1 MVNMESRSVTVVPIT
16 GMDKVLGY
24 KVPAGMLDHVQIG
37 SLVSMPLLRRSEL
50 GIVKKLEAPGDYPL
64 SKLKYISSVIYPRP
78 VLTPDLLILA
88 DWIQKY
94 YAVSADSIFEA
105 MIPSF
110 VRKGKGRKKLSYICL
125 NDDVSQEEWE
135 LLKHRA
141 PKQAAI
147 IDFLRKHRDPL
158 PKLTVLRDLKIAVSS
173 CGALI
178 KKGMIKKS
186 WKEVV
191 RSAYD
196 DELALGEEV
205 PALNFELNPEQNNAV
220 QDIISGIERNKFR
233 VNLLHGVTGSGK
245 TEVYIQAIKQTL
257 KLGGGVI
264 YLVPEV
270 ALTPQTVG
278 RLRSRLEKEIDA
290 NIVVW
295 HSHLSDGERLDA
307 WHALA
312 NGEARVVVGA
322 RSAIFAPI
330 DNLRLIIVDE
340 EHEPAYK
347 QEETPRYHGR
357 DVAVYRA
364 KLNNATCILGSATP
378 ALESLYNVKMG
389 KYHLNRLTKRV
400 DDQKLPLMHVID
412 MKREIING
420 KGSMTLSRLLAE
432 KMRERYEKGEQ
443 SIIFI
448 NRRGY
453 SRSMLCP
460 DCGYVVMC
468 ENCSVPL
475 IYHRTDNSIRCHLCG
490 VTAIAPR
497 ECPECHSI
505 KIRWRGQG
513 TQKVEEIVQKL
524 LPQARITRMDADTM
538 RKKNLFRKI
547 FTDFRKGDIDVL
559 VGTQMIAKGLD
570 FPNVTLVGL
579 IDADL
584 SLHIPDFRANE
595 RTFQLLVQVAGRS
608 GRGDRSGEVVV
619 QSYLPHSEPI
629 QFARQSDFDGFN
641 TEELNHRREFHYPP
655 FRHLIHHLF
664 RGTNPEKVAFYAE
677 HWVKYVEEKMGEKIE
692 IRGPAPSPIEKV
704 KNHYRFQVWYFITN
718 VSKIVPRLRA
728 LRDEFKMDPD
738 VIDVIDV
745 DPVHLI

>member
-1 MVNMESRSVTVVPIT
+1 MIKTNSLSVTIIPFT
-16 GMDKVLGY
+16 RMDKVLGY
-24 KVPAGMLDHVQIG
+24 KVPAEILDQVRIG
-37 SLVSMPLLRRSEL
+37 SLVIVPLLRRLEL
-50 GIVKKLEAPGDYPL
+50 GIVKDLEAPRDYPL
-64 SKLKYISSVIYPRP
+64 SKLKYISNVVYPKP
-78 VLTPDLLILA
+78 VLTPDLLRLA

-94 YAVSADSIFEA
+94 YAVSADSIFGA

-110 VRKGKGRKKLSYICL
+110 VKKGKGIKKVSHICL
-125 NDDVSQEEWE
+125 NDNVKREDWE
-135 LLKHRA
+135 LLKYRA

-147 IDFLRKHRDPL
+147 GEYLKKNRDPL
-158 PKLTVLRDLKIAVSS
+158 PKLTVLKNLKIAASS
-173 CGALI
+173 CDALI
-178 KKGMIKKS
+178 KKGMVKES
-186 WKEVV
+186 WKQVMS
-191 RSAYD
+191 SAYD
-196 DELALGEEV
+196 DGFALGEEIPV
-205 PALNFELNPEQNNAV
+205 LNFQLNSEQQVSV
-220 QDIISGIERNKFR
+220 QDIVSGVERKKFR

-245 TEVYIQAIKQTL
+245 TEVYIQAIKSTL

-264 YLVPEV
+264 FLVPEIT
-270 ALTPQTVG
+270 LTPQTVS
-278 RLRSRLEKEIDA
+278 RLRSRLEREIDA

-312 NGEARVVVGA
+312 SGEARIVVGA

-330 DNLRLIIVDE
+330 HNLRLIIVDE

-364 KLNNATCILGSATP
+364 KLNNATCVLGSATP
-378 ALESLYNVKMG
+378 ALESLYNVKIG

-400 DDQKLPLMHVID
+400 DDRKLPLIHVID
-412 MKREIING
+412 MKREPTDT
-420 KGSMTLSRLLAE
+420 KGLMTLSRSLVE
-432 KMRERYEKGEQ
+432 KMRDRFEKGEQ

-453 SRSMLCP
+453 SRSMFCSE
-460 DCGYVVMC
+460 CGYVMMC
-468 ENCSVPL
+468 GNCSVPL
-475 IYHRTDNSIRCHLCG
+475 IYHRTDNNIRCHLCG
-490 VTAIAPR
+490 DIVYAPR
-497 ECPECHSI
+497 KCPECHSL

-513 TQKVEEIVQKL
+513 TQKVESTVQKL
-524 LPQARITRMDADTM
+524 LPHARIMRVDADTM
-538 RKKNLFRKI
+538 RKRNLFRKI
-547 FTDFRKGDIDVL
+547 FTDFRKGEIDVL
-559 VGTQMIAKGLD
+559 VGTQMLAKGLD

-584 SLHIPDFRANE
+584 SLHIPDFRASE

-608 GRGDRSGEVVV
+608 GRGDRSGEVII

-629 QFARQSDFDGFN
+629 QFARQSDCEGFN
-641 TEELNHRREFHYPP
+641 SEELEHRREFDYPP
-655 FRHLIHHLF
+655 FRHIIQHLF
-664 RGTNPEKVAFYAE
+664 RGKNPEKVAFYAE
-677 HWVKYVEEKMGEKIE
+677 HWVRYVEEKMEEKIE

-704 KNHYRFQVWYFITN
+704 KTYYRFQVWYFITN
-718 VSKIVPRLRA
+718 VPKTVSRLQI
-728 LRDEFKMDPD
+728 LRDEFKMDPE

>member
-1 MVNMESRSVTVVPIT
+1 MNSRSIAVVPIT
-16 GMDKVLGY
+16 GLDKVLGY
-24 KVPAGMLDHVQIG
+24 KVPIRLLDQVRLG
-37 SLVSMPLLRRSEL
+37 SLVRVPLLRRTEL

-64 SKLKYISSVIYPRP
+64 NKLKYISSVVYPVP
-78 VLTPDLLILA
+78 VLTPDLLELA
-88 DWIQKY
+88 DWIQNY

-110 VRKGKGRKKLSYICL
+110 VRKGKGRKRRSYICL
-125 NDDVSQEEWE
+125 GDDINQDDWE
-135 LLKHRA
+135 FLKRRA
-141 PKQAAI
+141 PKQAALCE
-147 IDFLRKHRDPL
+147 FLRKHHDPL
-158 PKLTVLRDLKIAVSS
+158 PKVTVLKDLNIAASS
-173 CGALI
+173 CNVLI
-178 KKGMIKKS
+178 RKGILKET
-186 WKEVV
+186 WKQVL
-191 RSAYD
+191 RIAYD
-196 DELALGEEV
+196 DKLASGENV
-205 PALNFELNPEQNNAV
+205 KALNFELNPEQRSAV
-220 QDIISGIERNKFR
+220 EDIILGIERRKFR

-245 TEVYIQAIKQTL
+245 TEVYIHAIKQTL

-264 YLVPEV
+264 FLVPEV

-290 NIVVW
+290 NTVVW

-330 DNLRLIIVDE
+330 ENLRLIIVDE

-364 KLNNATCILGSATP
+364 KINNATCILGSATP
-378 ALESLYNVKMG
+378 ALESLYNVKLE

-400 DDQKLPLMHVID
+400 DDRKLPLIHVVD
-412 MKREIING
+412 MKRELISG
-420 KGSMTLSRLLAE
+420 KGSITLSRLLAE

-443 SIIFI
+443 TILFI

-460 DCGYVVMC
+460 DCGFVAMC
-468 ENCSVPL
+468 EHCSVPL
-475 IYHRTDNSIRCHLCG
+475 IYHRSDNRIRCHLCG
-490 VTAIAPR
+490 QTEYAPQA
-497 ECPECHSI
+497 CPQCHSQ

-513 TQKVEEIVQKL
+513 TQKVEVAVQNL
-524 LPQARITRMDADTM
+524 LSHARIMRMDTDTM
-538 RKKNLFRKI
+538 REKNLFRKI
-547 FTDFRKGDIDVL
+547 LTDFRKGEIDVL

-584 SLHIPDFRANE
+584 SLHIPDFRASE
-595 RTFQLLVQVAGRS
+595 RTFQLLIQVSGRS
-608 GRGDRSGEVVV
+608 GRGDRSGEVIV
-619 QSYLPHSEPI
+619 QSFLPHSEPI
-629 QFARQSDFDGFN
+629 QYARHSDFEGFN
-641 TEELNHRREFHYPP
+641 AEELEHRREFHYPP

-677 HWVKYVEEKMGEKIE
+677 HWTRYVEANIKNEIE
-692 IRGPAPSPIEKV
+692 IRGPAPSPIEKI
-704 KNHYRFQVWYFITN
+704 KTHYRFQVWFFISN
-718 VSKIVPRLRA
+718 VSKIVPRLLA
-728 LRDEFKMDPD
+728 LRHEFKMDPE
-738 VIDVIDV
+738 VIDVFDV